1 MSSESPFGHMATY
14 YDRPPSPRQSL
25 ANLKHIAEKRGD
37 YNEVVGQQ
45 SKNNPFVASEGGLND
60 KYQNHITSH
69 YKQNQYSQPYGSM
82 AA

>member
-37 YNEVVGQQ
+37 YNEVVG
-45 SKNNPFVASEGGLND
+45 
-60 KYQNHITSH
+60 
-69 YKQNQYSQPYGSM
+69 
-82 AA
+82 